1 MAKNISNL
9 TNAIKARIQKYSN
22 DAIISEEGKVI
33 SVGDGIVIVSGLNNV
48 MLNEMV
54 KFENGSYGM
63 ALNLEEDYTGIVML
77 GNYENIAE
85 NSIVKRTHKVVSI
98 GVGDALSGRIIDSL
112 GEPIDGKGPIKYD
125 HFEPI
130 DTIAPGVMERQSVNQ
145 PLETGILAIDSMFP
159 IGKGQRELIIGD
171 RQTGKTSIGIDT
183 IINQKGKNVHCV
195 YVAIGQKNSSIVQ
208 VVSTLATYGALSYTT
223 IISAT
228 ASDIPA
234 LKYIAPFSG
243 MTIAEYWMKKGEDV
257 LIIFDDLTKH
267 AVSYRTISL
276 LLRRP
281 PGREAYPGDIFY
293 LHSRLLERAGKL
305 NKKNGNGSITALPI
319 IETQAGDISAYI
331 PTNVIS
337 ITDGQLFMVTSL
349 FNEGQRPAISV
360 GLSVSRV
367 GSAAQINAIKQAAGS
382 LKLDLAQYEEL
393 SAFSQFG
400 SELDKNTKDTL
411 EHGKRIM
418 AMIKQPLCKP
428 IDQIDQ
434 AIILLCIKYRLIKWI
449 PVDLISQFINTLIIN
464 FKKSELRKKL
474 TKEKKFDEK
483 LSNGFIKEIK
493 KQILGFING
502 IKDYDFKKY
511 GSIEEFAELKT
522 K

>member
-85 NSIVKRTHKVVSI
+85 NSIVKRTHRVVSI

-208 VVSTLATYGALSYTT
+208 VVSTLTTYGALSYTT

-243 MTIAEYWMKKGEDV
+243 MTIAEY
-257 LIIFDDLTKH
+257 
-267 AVSYRTISL
+267 
-276 LLRRP
+276 
-281 PGREAYPGDIFY
+281 
-293 LHSRLLERAGKL
+293 
-305 NKKNGNGSITALPI
+305 
-319 IETQAGDISAYI
+319 
-331 PTNVIS
+331 
-337 ITDGQLFMVTSL
+337 
-349 FNEGQRPAISV
+349 
-360 GLSVSRV
+360 
-367 GSAAQINAIKQAAGS
+367 
-382 LKLDLAQYEEL
+382 
-393 SAFSQFG
+393 
-400 SELDKNTKDTL
+400 
-411 EHGKRIM
+411 
-418 AMIKQPLCKP
+418 
-428 IDQIDQ
+428 
-434 AIILLCIKYRLIKWI
+434 
-449 PVDLISQFINTLIIN
+449 
-464 FKKSELRKKL
+464 
-474 TKEKKFDEK
+474 
-483 LSNGFIKEIK
+483 
-493 KQILGFING
+493 
-502 IKDYDFKKY
+502 
-511 GSIEEFAELKT
+511 
-522 K
+522 